1 MNSYDRIYNLLVEM
15 QQRPLPLKTG
25 PLAGKIFRHTEDG
38 KIFVRDEEGGP
49 WREEKPVDEEPK
61 KK

>member
-25 PLAGKIFRHTEDG
+25 PLAGKIFRHTETGDW
-38 KIFVRDEEGGP
+38 VRDKEGGP
-49 WREEKPVDEEPK
+49 WRKKDKKPK
-61 KK
+61 KS